1 MGEPLRV
8 RKLAEYIK
16 KNLSKGYTP
25 DSLKW
30 ALIKQGY
37 PRIEVF
43 KAIDLAN
50 QELAEK
56 APKFNE
62 KPIVKHE
69 LYDQNN
75 LLVQGKKPW
84 WKRLFGLD

>member
-1 MGEPLRV
+1 MGESLRT
-8 RKLAEYIK
+8 RNLIEYIK
-16 KNLSKGYTP
+16 KNISKGYTQ

-43 KAIDLAN
+43 KAMDLAN

-56 APKFNE
+56 VPKLEE
-62 KPIVKHE
+62 KPIVKQE
-69 LYDQNN
+69 VYDENN
-75 LLVQGKKPW
+75 LLVPEKKSFW
-84 WKRLFGLD
+84 RKLFG